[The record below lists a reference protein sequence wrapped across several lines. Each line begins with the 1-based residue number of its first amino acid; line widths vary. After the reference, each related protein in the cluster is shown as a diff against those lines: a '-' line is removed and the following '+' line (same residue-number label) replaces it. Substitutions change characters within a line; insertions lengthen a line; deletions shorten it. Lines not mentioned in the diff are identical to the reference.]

1 MKLLHQRQIWGN
13 TKATYLNPTIINK
26 IQKEK
31 KKMEYAASLLQ
42 AKGRAYTKTLRP
54 VLIIRWESWDG

>member
-13 TKATYLNPTIINK
+13 TKATYLNPTMINK

-31 KKMEYAASLLQ
+31 KKKRICSQPTTSKRKSLH
-42 AKGRAYTKTLRP
+42 KNIKT
-54 VLIIRWESWDG
+54 SFNN

>member
-1 MKLLHQRQIWGN
+1 
-13 TKATYLNPTIINK
+13 
-26 IQKEK
+26 
-31 KKMEYAASLLQ
+31 MEYAASLLQ

>member
-13 TKATYLNPTIINK
+13 TKATYLNPTMINK

-31 KKMEYAASLLQ
+31 KKKKNMQ
-42 AKGRAYTKTLRP
+42 PAYYKQKEELTQKH
-54 VLIIRWESWDG
+54 

>member
-13 TKATYLNPTIINK
+13 TKATYLNPTMINK

-31 KKMEYAASLLQ
+31 KKRKKGICSQPTTSKRKSLH
-42 AKGRAYTKTLRP
+42 KNIKT
-54 VLIIRWESWDG
+54 SFNN